1 MCVCSWRVG
10 GRRTDCETEGR
21 FCHLSRLQ
29 DQSSKS
35 SEYFFQHYDPPSPVI
50 EAMAP
55 LKFNKWGFQLW
66 TLKPWQRQSQIS
78 GVEGTW
84 LEWLTLQLR
93 VLLMGNRQPS
103 LCTSIY
109 LQVQTLFYFLALIL
123 PYSHTPIPTLQFP
136 ILPFFSPLYSHSSFS
151 CSHNLVPH
159 SPFPHTVVTHTPI
172 LPFPR
177 ACTGSSF
184 LQNHNSPSSSLHWT
198 MLTSVWTLWD

>member
-103 LCTSIY
+103 LCTSTFRY
-109 LQVQTLFYFLALIL
+109 RHIL
-123 PYSHTPIPTLQFP
+123 PYSHSHTPVSHTPILQSP
-136 ILPFFSPLYSHSSFS
+136 ILPFLI
-151 CSHNLVPH
+151 LL
-159 SPFPHTVVTHTPI
+159 FP
-172 LPFPR
+172 
-177 ACTGSSF
+177 
-184 LQNHNSPSSSLHWT
+184 
-198 MLTSVWTLWD
+198 